1 MTTVGV
7 VSNAWSSAARIAARE
22 EAAVAFVS
30 QSGLFAGSA
39 S

>member
-1 MTTVGV
+1 MIVGV
-7 VSNAWSSAARIAARE
+7 VSNACSSAARIAARV

-30 QSGLFAGSA
+30 QSALFVGSM